1 MTNVRRL
8 RPVPAIA
15 VELDEGSRLRR
26 ATGEAG
32 LEKAQGAEKGR
43 PRQPWSE
50 DLYNVQMM
58 ARIAVTLINEVFQN
72 IVAAEDI
79 HEIHLRDQIGV
90 DELSFQ
96 VHALKNAAEALQ
108 PN

>member
-1 MTNVRRL
+1 MITKARL
-8 RPVPAIA
+8 RVVPPIA
-15 VELDEGSRLRR
+15 HEPEEGSRLRR
-26 ATGEAG
+26 QPAEAG
-32 LEKAQGAEKGR
+32 RKQVQGAEGSR
-43 PRQPWSE
+43 PHHPWRSE
-50 DLYNVQMM
+50 IYDLQMM
-58 ARIAVTLINEVFQN
+58 AKIAVTLLNEVFQN

-79 HEIHLRDQIGV
+79 HEIHLRDQLGV